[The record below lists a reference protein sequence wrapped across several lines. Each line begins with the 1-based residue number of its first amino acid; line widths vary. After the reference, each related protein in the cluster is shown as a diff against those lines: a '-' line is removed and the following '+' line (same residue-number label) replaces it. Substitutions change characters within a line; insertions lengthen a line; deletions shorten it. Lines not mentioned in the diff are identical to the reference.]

1 FVVTVYPAEMELLS
15 EREMRTVLGVRSGQT
30 GQKKQTVTVQ
40 AADPGHVADQ
50 LDLRGQRLD
59 DAMREVTN
67 YLDRA
72 FRAGKNEVTI
82 VHGLG
87 TGALREGVRSLLKST
102 NYVAAYQDAGTSGAT
117 LVRFSV

>member
-1 FVVTVYPAEMELLS
+1 
-15 EREMRTVLGVRSGQT
+15 
-30 GQKKQTVTVQ
+30 VTVQ
-40 AADPGHVADQ
+40 SSETGHVSDQ
-50 LDLRGQRLD
+50 IDLRGKRLD
-59 DAMREVTN
+59 DAMREVSG

-72 FRAGKNEVTI
+72 FRSGKNEVTI

-102 NYVAAYQDAGTSGAT
+102 NYVAQYQDAGSSGAT